1 MGRTWSM
8 LPSGGGQAIGSPPR
22 RDFARRRQENLSSRE
37 GSLHVAPTRFR
48 PPHYL
53 VLPLFHVLQSP
64 MLFIDDRFQH
74 PQHALPVNLLLFGKR
89 LSSALRVGLRR
100 EQDYWLLH
108 NIVTAVRLR
117 RGASVIPARARPLH
131 GGRDGDGLRRGIAL
145 PLACLRR
152 ARPVRVW
159 ARTGRR
165 GRQVGQAAVRRAP
178 RAGMTKRVRSE
189 QDRVTILC
197 RYQ

>member
-145 PLACLRR
+145 PL
-152 ARPVRVW
+152 
-159 ARTGRR
+159 
-165 GRQVGQAAVRRAP
+165 VGQAAVRRAP
-178 RAGMTKRVRSE
+178 REGSRGPAAARWPGIPRAAATVLGVPSASLRAGSE
-189 QDRVTILC
+189 R
-197 RYQ
+197 R